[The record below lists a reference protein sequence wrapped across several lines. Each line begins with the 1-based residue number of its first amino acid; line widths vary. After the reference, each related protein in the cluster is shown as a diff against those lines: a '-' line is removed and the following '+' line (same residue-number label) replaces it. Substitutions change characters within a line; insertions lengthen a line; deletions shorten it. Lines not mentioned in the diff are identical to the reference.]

1 MKVKDE
7 PALGAAVLQAIL
19 AVAVSFGLDLSAEQ
33 VGAIV
38 ALAAAVSALLLRRRV
53 SPTRPAGESVA
64 PSMSTGDPVVR
75 GGAPVT
81 AQR

>member
-1 MKVKDE
+1 MKLKDE

-53 SPTRPAGESVA
+53 SPTGSARGSVA
-64 PSMSTGDPVVR
+64 RQPVD
-75 GGAPVT
+75 A
-81 AQR
+81 